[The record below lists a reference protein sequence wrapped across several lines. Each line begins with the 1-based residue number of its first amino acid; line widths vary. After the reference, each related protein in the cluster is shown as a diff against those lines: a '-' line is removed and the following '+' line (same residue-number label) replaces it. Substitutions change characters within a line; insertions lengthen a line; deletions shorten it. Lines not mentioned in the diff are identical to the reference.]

1 MCALK
6 LNHKSCMDPIII
18 YFFAELT
25 SLKCVRRLLSSR
37 WKRKNTNLVCERA
50 KKLKQK
56 ENTVSVEKRN
66 FL

>member
-1 MCALK
+1 
-6 LNHKSCMDPIII
+6 MDPIII